1 MGRDLS
7 YAFAEEE
14 DTDCNLNFIDLHGF
28 RNKVQSMND
37 IFSKHQLTMLII
49 ERMSQ
54 DEWDEAFAFMT
65 IMHEFQ
71 NSGYNYVYICSG

>member
-7 YAFAEEE
+7 YAFAIENTEI
-14 DTDCNLNFIDLHGF
+14 NLNYIDLDGF

-37 IFSKHQLTMLII
+37 IFSKEQLSTLII

-71 NSGYNYVYICSG
+71 KSGYNYVYICSG

>member
-7 YAFAEEE
+7 YAFAME
-14 DTDCNLNFIDLHGF
+14 DTASNLNYIDLHGF

-49 ERMSQ
+49 ERISE

-65 IMHEFQ
+65 IMREFQ

>member
-7 YAFAEEE
+7 YAFAME
-14 DTDCNLNFIDLHGF
+14 DTERNLNYIDLDGF

-37 IFSKHQLTMLII
+37 IFSKEQLSTLII
-49 ERMSQ
+49 ERMTQ

-71 NSGYNYVYICSG
+71 NKGYNYVYICSG